1 MSRPQGFWGWTLAAV
16 ALALAGFHLYTAFF
30 GVLTPLL
37 QRFIHL
43 LGVLLLALGL
53 WGWAGNRPARPDA
66 ASAALWVLAALLGV
80 FFLWSLTPAR
90 IADRGFLGPSALET
104 WAGGL
109 LLLLVLEA
117 TRRSVGLPIVLVAT
131 AFLVYGLAGPWMPEM
146 VAHKGYSAQ
155 RLIAYLVWTT
165 DGIFGIPIAVSAT
178 FVAVFII
185 FGALLDKLGAGA
197 YFLNLAMAASG
208 RLAGGPALTAVVASG
223 LMGSISGS
231 AVSNVVT
238 TGAFTIPL
246 MIKSGYRPVYA
257 AAVEAAA
264 STGGQIMPPVMGA
277 AAFVLAELTGVPYS
291 RVALA
296 AALPA
301 VCYFLCVGLMV
312 YFEARRRDLRGL
324 PPAELPPLGRTLI
337 SQVHLCLPLALL
349 VWLLVGVGYSPMKS
363 GAWTIAC
370 LAAVGSLAALLREH
384 RLPWRRLLEALQAGA
399 RIAAPVACACAAA
412 GVMIGVVSLTGLG
425 VRFTRLL
432 ILLSGGE
439 LWLALVLM
447 MLACIVLGTGL
458 PTTAAYVITAVL
470 GAPAL
475 VKMGVPLFAA
485 HLFIFYFAIISFIT
499 PPVAIS
505 AYAAA
510 GLAGSGP
517 MRTGFWAFGLGIA
530 GFLVPFYFVFHPAL
544 ILQGSWWQVLTAAAG
559 ALVGLAALA
568 GALEGW
574 FGGRL
579 GWGARG
585 LLILAAVASASP
597 GLWLPLAAAAATGGV
612 LISRRLAVRAAA
624 RLKAPA

>member
-1 MSRPQGFWGWTLAAV
+1 VSRPQGFWGWALAAV
-16 ALALAGFHLYTAFF
+16 ALALALFHLYTAFF

-53 WGWAGNRPARPDA
+53 WGWGGGRPARPDA
-66 ASAALWVLAALLGV
+66 ASAALWVLAAVLGA
-80 FFLWSLTPAR
+80 FFLWSLAPAR
-90 IADRGFLGPSALET
+90 IADRGFFGPSGLET

-117 TRRSVGLPIVLVAT
+117 TRRSVGLPIVLVAA
-131 AFLVYGLAGPWMPEM
+131 AFLLYGLAGPWMPEM
-146 VAHKGYSAQ
+146 VAHKGYSPQ
-155 RLIAYLVWTT
+155 RLIAYLAWTT
-165 DGIFGIPIAVSAT
+165 DGVFGIPIAVSAT
-178 FVAVFII
+178 FVVVFII
-185 FGALLDKLGAGA
+185 FGALLDRLGAGA

-246 MIKSGYRPVYA
+246 MVKSGYRPVYA

-277 AAFVLAELTGVPYS
+277 AAFVLAELTGVPYG

-301 VCYFLCVGLMV
+301 FFYFFCLGLMV

-324 PPAELPPLGRTLI
+324 SAAELPPLGRTFLG
-337 SQVHLCLPLALL
+337 QAHLWLPLALL
-349 VWLLVGVGYSPMKS
+349 VWLLVGEGYSPMKS

-370 LAAVGSLAALLREH
+370 LAAVGCLAALVRER

-399 RIAAPVACACAAA
+399 RIAAPVACACATA

-447 MLACIVLGTGL
+447 MVACIVLGTGL

-510 GLAGSGP
+510 GLARSGP
-517 MRTGFWAFGLGIA
+517 MRTGFWALGLGIA

-544 ILQGSWWQVLTAAAG
+544 ILQGGWWQVLAASAV

-585 LLILAAVASASP
+585 VLALAAVASAYP

-612 LISRRLAVRAAA
+612 LLSRRLAA
-624 RLKAPA
+624 RVS